1 MTIKS
6 LIKHYLICTHP
17 YKLHNSC
24 YENINSLMKCPINP
38 RFFGLINTFQF
49 EVHKFDLNC
58 SKSQTKL
65 LWNSNSND
73 LF

>member
-1 MTIKS
+1 MKYPIKP
-6 LIKHYLICTHP
+6 L
-17 YKLHNSC
+17 
-24 YENINSLMKCPINP
+24 
-38 RFFGLINTFQF
+38 FFKLINTFQF
-49 EVHKFDLNC
+49 GVDRIAINC